1 MDKIIAFV
9 DSVGRTIIGR
19 VSSETKARLTVT
31 NPAVVNMSVQQDNG
45 QISVQ
50 LLPFIFTEF
59 VHESVRNEVTWN
71 FNKSNITISDNLKLD
86 DRILQQYVQIIESPA
101 PQAPAAASTDN
112 SSETAEAV
120 QLFDDE

>member
-101 PQAPAAASTDN
+101 PQAPDAASTDN